1 MPVIYSNYNV
11 PTNEGEHR
19 LRTRGAYYYYFL
31 TAPRSPRIGGGGG
44 VEGLISE
51 GRFHKELEYKVKKFN
66 YKNLEAGAD
75 HLAEDQKQPKF
86 QLVNKPSRHTV
97 IPIQS

>member
-1 MPVIYSNYNV
+1 MSRATAHHYQCCSGCALVDATIPVVAVVPVIYSNYNV

-44 VEGLISE
+44 G
-51 GRFHKELEYKVKKFN
+51 GTYFRGKV
-66 YKNLEAGAD
+66 
-75 HLAEDQKQPKF
+75 P
-86 QLVNKPSRHTV
+86 
-97 IPIQS
+97 